1 MIIKFSKNT
10 NKKLYI
16 RIWKKINNIY
26 NQKIYKDKLFEELK
40 TILGDSEKFKKF
52 NKKRREVIA
61 NKLKELTI
69 LAEYSALFL
78 SEVTKVPE
86 SQ

>member
-1 MIIKFSKNT
+1 M
-10 NKKLYI
+10 
-16 RIWKKINNIY
+16 NNIY

-52 NKKRREVIA
+52 NKKRREVITD
-61 NKLKELTI
+61 KLKELTI

-86 SQ
+86 SHKEFEIFKKIIHKGPYIII